1 MGTIYKGN
9 TLISNAVRTVNNVHD
24 DLLSCCFPWSSFKI
38 SNTLATV
45 QTNITNSLE
54 KQTLPVSKVI
64 LTDNTTLD
72 TKLSSLDTCISSVT
86 DTQKKID
93 NNVTTLTHC
102 YSNLYENLN
111 NLKSTYNDNFI
122 CICEKLD
129 TVSSD
134 YNALQSCVGL
144 NCTGTVKS
152 VNGINPN
159 TSGEVCIDEV
169 CYANYANCTNYAYA
183 LYFASNSTGDRTT
196 CARFCMKYADVE
208 KCPILA
214 LCSSGG
220 SDYYISPATN
230 YIKDITITD
239 RKVSFTKGDDTQC
252 CFEFGN
258 VTGVQAS
265 GSFEDF
271 EAFKTWLNTSPGRGH
286 LQGSFTTTKNSTC
299 YGFIWVPH
307 RTGIGSD
314 NWCYGM
320 LQYWCLTGSDTTIY
334 HCKLSGGIWYK
345 GLDFKVC

>member
-1 MGTIYKGN
+1 M
-9 TLISNAVRTVNNVHD
+9 
-24 DLLSCCFPWSSFKI
+24 
-38 SNTLATV
+38 
-45 QTNITNSLE
+45 
-54 KQTLPVSKVI
+54 
-64 LTDNTTLD
+64 
-72 TKLSSLDTCISSVT
+72 
-86 DTQKKID
+86 
-93 NNVTTLTHC
+93 
-102 YSNLYENLN
+102 
-111 NLKSTYNDNFI
+111 
-122 CICEKLD
+122 
-129 TVSSD
+129 SSD

-196 CARFCMKYADVE
+196 CARFCMKYTDVE

-258 VTGVQAS
+258 VTGIGAILFSNAAADATARVGIICWINTACSLCGDPPYMCRWGCSTGYDTMLAVTTGANYTCSILATYANQMNTF
-265 GSFEDF
+265 GVLVP
-271 EAFKTWLNTSPGRGH
+271 KTI
-286 LQGSFTTTKNSTC
+286 C
-299 YGFIWVPH
+299 I
-307 RTGIGSD
+307 
-314 NWCYGM
+314 C
-320 LQYWCLTGSDTTIY
+320 
-334 HCKLSGGIWYK
+334 
-345 GLDFKVC
+345 